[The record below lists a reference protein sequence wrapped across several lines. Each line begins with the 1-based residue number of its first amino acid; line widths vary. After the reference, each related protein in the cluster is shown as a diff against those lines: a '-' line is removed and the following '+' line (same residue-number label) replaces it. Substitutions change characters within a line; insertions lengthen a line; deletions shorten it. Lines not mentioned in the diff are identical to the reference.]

1 MSRNYPER
9 RAQPATYPPDRPR
22 TLEAIVEHMRA
33 DALAYMAERGPDDC
47 VGQWL
52 WNLADKLAADAAELH
67 PPSGRPRIP
76 QQRRK

>member
-9 RAQPATYPPDRPR
+9 RAQPATYPRDRPR

-52 WNLADKLAADAAELH
+52 WNLADKLAADAAVV
-67 PPSGRPRIP
+67 IP